1 MKRAEYNEFLYIRSN
16 LKKYKPGYG
25 AILTIRTDASPEYK
39 HKLDAFYT
47 SLGFH
52 PASVRVDKHFFDEK
66 ERVHYMMAT
75 SIPGRSFSPARS
87 APASRLPWTEH
98 YALPCGGSQIQT
110 IKEDRP

>member
-25 AILTIRTDASPEYK
+25 AILTIRTDA
-39 HKLDAFYT
+39 FYT

-66 ERVHYMMAT
+66 ERVHY
-75 SIPGRSFSPARS
+75 IFGQEWEDNDGNKH
-87 APASRLPWTEH
+87 PWTELFTSEERARFAA
-98 YALPCGGSQIQT
+98 AL
-110 IKEDRP
+110 D

>member
-25 AILTIRTDASPEYK
+25 AIVTIRTDASPEYK

-66 ERVHYMMAT
+66 ERVHY
-75 SIPGRSFSPARS
+75 IFGQEWEDNDGNKH
-87 APASRLPWTEH
+87 PWTELFTSEERARFAA
-98 YALPCGGSQIQT
+98 AL
-110 IKEDRP
+110 D